1 VVGAPTSRREVTA
14 NGAAVEIWVLGPA
27 HPEAYVL
34 TFYGNADRADW
45 RVQDDAAR
53 LPNAQIWGVNYPG
66 FGGSV
71 GPATLRGVAAAADAA
86 YDKLAKEAGGKPIF
100 AFGESMGTTA
110 ALHLGATRKIEGLV
124 LVNAPPLQQLV
135 LGRFGWWN
143 LWLLA
148 FPVANQIP
156 RELDSLHNASL
167 CSMPAV
173 FVSAENDNVV
183 PPDYQRRIMDAY
195 AGSKE
200 VIIVPGGTHNSG
212 VSSETEQEI
221 LAAVSRMMTRAIVKR
236 R

>member
-1 VVGAPTSRREVTA
+1 
-14 NGAAVEIWVLGPA
+14 
-27 HPEAYVL
+27 
-34 TFYGNADRADW
+34 
-45 RVQDDAAR
+45 
-53 LPNAQIWGVNYPG
+53 
-66 FGGSV
+66 
-71 GPATLRGVAAAADAA
+71 
-86 YDKLAKEAGGKPIF
+86 
-100 AFGESMGTTA
+100 
-110 ALHLGATRKIEGLV
+110 V

-148 FPVANQIP
+148 FPVSNQIP

-200 VIIVPGGTHNSG
+200 VIIVRGGTHNSG